1 MDDVVLELPT
11 SSVAWVSDG
20 SVFTPSLD
28 LGILLSITRDV
39 TLDCARQEGIP
50 VIEGIFG
57 LDELL
62 GADEVMALST
72 GKRVL
77 AVGRVGEVEFASGP
91 MTARLAA
98 AYDAQR

>member
-1 MDDVVLELPT
+1 VN
-11 SSVAWVSDG
+11 DG
-20 SVFTPSLD
+20 TLYTPSLD

-39 TLDCARQEGIP
+39 TLECARQEGIP
-50 VIEGIFG
+50 VIEGTFG

-62 GADEVMALST
+62 AADEVMALST

-77 AVGRVGEVEFASGP
+77 AVGRVGGVEFSSGP
-91 MTARLAA
+91 VTVRLAA

>member
-1 MDDVVLELPT
+1 
-11 SSVAWVSDG
+11 
-20 SVFTPSLD
+20 
-28 LGILLSITRDV
+28 
-39 TLDCARQEGIP
+39 

-57 LDELL
+57 LDALL

-77 AVGRVGEVEFASGP
+77 AVGRVGDVEFPSGP
-91 MTARLAA
+91 VTARLAA